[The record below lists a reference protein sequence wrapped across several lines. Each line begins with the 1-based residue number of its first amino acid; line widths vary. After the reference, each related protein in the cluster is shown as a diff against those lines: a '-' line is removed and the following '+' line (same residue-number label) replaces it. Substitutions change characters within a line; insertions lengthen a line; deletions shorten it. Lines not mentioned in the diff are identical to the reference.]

1 MVIFL
6 LLRDT
11 LLCHHRWSPSYCF
24 PQSVDFPTC
33 RWCPKKGYSFC
44 PGHHWW
50 GGTAEPKALVLFK
63 VDWPH
68 LLSRAARPK
77 TAAAMARAVLRRVTR
92 STCWQKEIHVSY
104 FSPLFLQPR
113 LGFGTKPEFSNIP
126 SWGTK
131 SWWKHRTL
139 FNGILP
145 VQNFAHPPYLA
156 FRCCLV
162 EGQRRGRQD
171 QGEHVA
177 CNDFRHPDS
186 QFLWFIEASN

>member
-1 MVIFL
+1 MPPL
-6 LLRDT
+6 LGPIL
-11 LLCHHRWSPSYCF
+11 P
-24 PQSVDFPTC
+24 PC

-50 GGTAEPKALVLFK
+50 GGSTSGGLRSWLTPPCPGPPGRRRRQRWRGQFFGR
-63 VDWPH
+63 WPG
-68 LLSRAARPK
+68 RWR
-77 TAAAMARAVLRRVTR
+77 
-92 STCWQKEIHVSY
+92 EIHVTCELF
-104 FSPLFLQPR
+104 FSSLFLQLR
-113 LGFGTKPEFSNIP
+113 LAFGTNWVFY

-131 SWWKHRTL
+131 SWWKHCT
-139 FNGILP
+139 FP

-156 FRCCLV
+156 

-186 QFLWFIEASN
+186 EFLWFVEASN